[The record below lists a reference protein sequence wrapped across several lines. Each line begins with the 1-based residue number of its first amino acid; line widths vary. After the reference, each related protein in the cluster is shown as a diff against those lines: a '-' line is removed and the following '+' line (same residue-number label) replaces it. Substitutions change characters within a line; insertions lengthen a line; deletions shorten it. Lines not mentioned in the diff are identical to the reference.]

1 MLRVPECA
9 IIEEKKRKTNTLSLT
24 LTVTGMLLAEAA
36 VTLLQSNNTD
46 DLAGGIYTPSFLGQ
60 EFIDRLDRA
69 GFHFETK
76 IIDS

>member
-1 MLRVPECA
+1 
-9 IIEEKKRKTNTLSLT
+9 
-24 LTVTGMLLAEAA
+24 MLLAEAA
-36 VTLLQSNNTD
+36 ATLLQSNNTD